1 MTAIAGNSA
10 QHLARVKL
18 AVGYVRCSTE
28 MQADSPEQQ
37 KKEIL
42 EFAHKNGYHV
52 TEWFV
57 DFGKSGT
64 TFDQRPEF
72 RRLRSI
78 VEDRPP
84 FEAVI
89 CYDESRWGRAIDP
102 EENTFMRVVFRK
114 RNVDVLL
121 VKTSVDRNNEFA
133 PMLSA
138 FEGVQASQY
147 SKKLSELILR
157 GAKSNAKHSN
167 GGTAPYGY
175 NRCAV
180 NTKTGARRI
189 LQDGE
194 WCISGQEK
202 VSWVV
207 GDDAEVA
214 IVCHIF
220 EQRAKGLACV
230 LIAKDLNHRLV
241 PCPRRGRWKNSDQK
255 WSAGTIDS
263 IIKNPAYHGA
273 RVYNRNSMS
282 KIVAKQQGRD
292 LKHSVSYPH
301 WRNDESEWVIAE
313 GAHEPIVSLG
323 LWQKANAQRRP
334 VTQRVPRG
342 TAYTSDFLL
351 TGLMRCSRCGFP
363 FQGWTGRA
371 KGNVYRKYIDSG
383 WNNKRVCEFLGI
395 PKEKIER
402 FALDSI
408 REVLSEISTVSR
420 IEERL
425 ESLLKSR
432 PDAAA
437 TEQAAIVRAVEKN
450 AVAIRNLMLAIER
463 GAGLESLLER
473 LEELEREGKM
483 LAARQQALQA
493 ESRTQISMA
502 EASSQVAEFVL
513 NFDRE
518 FEKAPIQER
527 KLLIQRCIEEIVVDR
542 DKNIARFHVRRIPAV
557 MPQIQL
563 SPQKRRLPTEVVGN
577 RSSGGRT

>member
-1 MTAIAGNSA
+1 
-10 QHLARVKL
+10 
-18 AVGYVRCSTE
+18 
-28 MQADSPEQQ
+28 MQTDSPEQQ
-37 KKEIL
+37 KKAIL
-42 EFAHKNGYHV
+42 GYAHDNGYHI

-78 VEDRPP
+78 VEDRPQ

-102 EENTFMRVVFRK
+102 EENTFMRVLFRR
-114 RNVDVLL
+114 RNVEVLL

-133 PMLSA
+133 PMFSA
-138 FEGVQASQY
+138 MEGVQASQY

-157 GAKSNAKHSN
+157 GAKSNASYSN

-180 NTKTGARRI
+180 NTRTGAQRI

-202 VSWVV
+202 VSWII
-207 GDDAEVA
+207 GEDSEVA
-214 IVCHIF
+214 IVRHIF

-263 IIKNPAYHGA
+263 IVKNPAYHGA
-273 RVYNRNSMS
+273 RVYNKNSMS

-301 WRNDESEWVIAE
+301 WRNDESEWIIAE
-313 GAHEPIVSLG
+313 AAHEPIVG
-323 LWQKANAQRRP
+323 PDLWKKANAQRRP
-334 VTQRVPRG
+334 VTQRMPRA

-351 TGLMRCSRCGFP
+351 TGLIRCSRCGHP
-363 FQGWTGRA
+363 FQGWTNRA
-371 KGNVYRKYIDSG
+371 KGHVYRKYVDGG
-383 WNNKRVCEFLGI
+383 WNNKRVCEFFGI
-395 PKEKIER
+395 PKEKIEK

-408 REVLSEISTVSR
+408 REVLSELSTISR

-425 ESLLKSR
+425 ESLLNSR
-432 PDAAA
+432 PDAVAA
-437 TEQAAIVRAVEKN
+437 EGQTLAKALEKN
-450 AVAIRNLMLAIER
+450 AKAIRNMTQAIER

-473 LEELEREGKM
+473 LEELEKERKA
-483 LAARQQALQA
+483 LVTKQQTLQA
-493 ESRTQISMA
+493 ESSTQISAA
-502 EASSQVAEFVL
+502 EVSSQVAAFVL

-518 FEKAPIQER
+518 FERAPIQER
-527 KLLIQRCIEEIVVDR
+527 KLLIQRCISEIIVDR
-542 DKNIARFHVRRIPAV
+542 DKSVARFHVRRIPAIV
-557 MPQIQL
+557 PQIQVH
-563 SPQKRRLPTEVVGN
+563 PHKKRLPTEVVGN
-577 RSSGGRT
+577 RSSGGANFQLLTTSKRVFCFAIGPPHTS